1 MLLNRSIVKQ
11 LLLFFTPLVAG
22 LSVAAS
28 PSLAA
33 TLAFSSGTLVINNYS
48 QNPDVAKTSTDTDT
62 LTNAKHG
69 SVDAFADAEAI
80 FSDEPLFSFN
90 TSVSESSGTGRIYRG
105 NAKSQAGIV
114 EEFLIKKNQYFSF
127 NFIAS
132 LILLTST
139 DNSPSEVARADGKLS
154 FSLFDIT
161 NRKQPVLLDSFS
173 ILAGLRNLSNEFFS
187 IQKSQYV
194 SFDLE
199 DKVLDNS
206 LEGEKLLSGSVVGS
220 YSRNFANKTRLKV
233 IGNQLNY
240 AEVKTPE
247 PSGTLALSCVGLLS
261 MMGIRSKGR
270 KQVSERDALRS
281 QAN

>member
-11 LLLFFTPLVAG
+11 LLLFFTPLVSS

-105 NAKSQAGIV
+105 SAKSQAEIV
-114 EEFLIKKNQYFSF
+114 EEFLIRKNQSFSF
-127 NFIAS
+127 DFIAS
-132 LILLTST
+132 WILLTST
-139 DNSPSEVARADGKLS
+139 DNSRSEVARADGKLS

-161 NRKQPVLLDSFS
+161 NRKQPVFLDSFS
-173 ILAGLRNLSNEFFS
+173 ILAGLKNLSGELFN

-199 DKVLDNS
+199 DKVLDNT
-206 LEGEKLLSGSVVGS
+206 LEGEKLLGGFVVGN
-220 YSRNFANKTRLKV
+220 YSRNFANKTRLKL

-261 MMGIRSKGR
+261 MMGIRSKRR